1 MSGFPNGNH
10 NDEIDTKAEVP
21 GAEVLVE
28 TCGRGMSQQGQ
39 KMYLSGAFLLLCLPG
54 CFTLSISRILK
65 GTVGETLVMKCQYGA
80 GEEGHRKFWCRGP
93 DWRDCIRV
101 IETAH
106 LVGQEVRRGRV
117 TLRDSPT
124 EHIFLVII
132 EDLEEGDADTYWC
145 GVDRSVPWASVAVTV
160 FPGEWE
166 DVETMAAHW
175 ELQRSLFSS
184 VHFLL
189 LIFLKLPLFLSMV
202 GAVLW
207 VNRPHRGPGGR
218 DSQPEQGN
226 PVQRTVPR
234 NALSRNTALQT
245 GQGRPLDSGLQD
257 G

>member
-1 MSGFPNGNH
+1 
-10 NDEIDTKAEVP
+10 
-21 GAEVLVE
+21 
-28 TCGRGMSQQGQ
+28 MSQRGQ

-54 CFTLSISRILK
+54 CFTLSISRTLK

-160 FPGEWE
+160 FPGS
-166 DVETMAAHW
+166 VTVAMRTTGTSASTGALALTSHV
-175 ELQRSLFSS
+175 SS
-184 VHFLL
+184 PGLPPWPFLL
-189 LIFLKLPLFLSMV
+189 SASVLFLVLLKAVLFLSFSY
-202 GAVLW
+202 AAILLAW
-207 VNRPHRGPGGR
+207 
-218 DSQPEQGN
+218 
-226 PVQRTVPR
+226 
-234 NALSRNTALQT
+234 LQ
-245 GQGRPLDSGLQD
+245 RPL
-257 G
+257 

>member
-1 MSGFPNGNH
+1 
-10 NDEIDTKAEVP
+10 
-21 GAEVLVE
+21 
-28 TCGRGMSQQGQ
+28 MSQQGQ

-160 FPGEWE
+160 FPGSLEE
-166 DVETMAAHW
+166 GSVTVAMRTTETSASTGALALTSHV
-175 ELQRSLFSS
+175 SS
-184 VHFLL
+184 PGLPPWPFLL
-189 LIFLKLPLFLSMV
+189 SASFLFLVLLKAVLFLSFSY
-202 GAVLW
+202 AAIWLAW
-207 VNRPHRGPGGR
+207 
-218 DSQPEQGN
+218 
-226 PVQRTVPR
+226 
-234 NALSRNTALQT
+234 LQ
-245 GQGRPLDSGLQD
+245 RPLEGHVHAP
-257 G
+257 